1 MKNKRP
7 RSRGFQPAKP
17 KVYNVTE
24 EEELLSFLL
33 KVVGKSRNSVKS
45 ILARGQVSI
54 NGRVSTQF
62 NDKLLPGQ
70 EVTIRTDMVTEAA
83 PLQGITIMYEDD
95 TLIVIEKASGLLS
108 IASNNEKENTAYR
121 QLSDYVKAQH
131 SDNKIFVVHRLDR
144 DTSGVMVFARSEK
157 IKKIMQ
163 ESWQTT
169 KERAYVALVEGDVSK
184 SEGTITSWLKETST
198 HKMYSSKYENDG
210 LKAVTHYQVLQGN
223 KDFTLLE
230 ISLETGRKNQ
240 IRVHMQDIGHP
251 IAGDK
256 KYGAE
261 DRSMKR
267 LCLHAR
273 KLNFKHPV
281 NGMPLRFVSDIPK
294 LFTSKSR

>member
-7 RSRGFQPAKP
+7 RSRGFRPQKP
-17 KVYNVTE
+17 KVYKVSE
-24 EEELLSFLL
+24 AEELLPFLL

-62 NDKLLPGQ
+62 NDKLKPGQ

-95 TLIVIEKASGLLS
+95 AIIVIEKASGLLS
-108 IASNNEKENTAYR
+108 IASDNEKTNTAYR

-131 SDNKIFVVHRLDR
+131 SNNKIFVVHRLDR

-157 IKKIMQ
+157 IKQRMQ
-163 ESWQTT
+163 ESWKTT

-198 HKMYSSKYENDG
+198 HKMYSSKFENDG
-210 LKAVTHYQVLQGN
+210 QKAVTHYQVLQGN
-223 KDFTLLE
+223 KDFTLME

-256 KYGAE
+256 RYGAQ
-261 DRSMKR
+261 DRTIKR

-273 KLNFKHPV
+273 KLNFEHPV